1 MRFKRS
7 RFAVDVLDA
16 SYKCALSTTLAPGD
30 PVPGYPGMIIRET
43 EETTTGIS
51 HEYAIVA
58 EGSLDESNPTKIVS
72 RGKRRTLDI
81 GFDERTVR
89 YLTWHDWLDC
99 TAVASTD
106 IVTTTSPHGYLTGQA
121 IAFARLTGGAGLTAQ
136 SSSSLGVIV
145 YVRRLS
151 STTFSCHTS
160 SAGASANTGL
170 VDITTNMTAG
180 QVIAAEFALGAP
192 HPSFANMFLIEVT
205 QDDDG
210 NDWKVATC
218 LYRGL
223 EEDKPFKRIIRCNG
237 QSMSSSG
244 LIYWDFTD
252 GGSDA
257 ARRAVNL
264 PQIVVDDTYLTV
276 SALATNTVP
285 LSQGEGGTPPS
296 APSVRTVT
304 ITGSADQIVYQWPA
318 GWSRMAVAHGDTL
331 NSQLNPNITIITSE
345 YRWPILLN

>member
-7 RFAVDVLDA
+7 RFSVDVLDA

-51 HEYAIVA
+51 HEYSILA
-58 EGSLDESNPTKIVS
+58 EGSLDESNPTKVIN

-81 GFDERTVR
+81 GFDERSVR
-89 YLTWHDWLDC
+89 YLTWRDWLDC

-145 YVRRLS
+145 YVRRIDA
-151 STTFSCHTS
+151 TTFTCHTS
-160 SAGASANTGL
+160 AAGAAANTGL

-180 QVIAAEFALGAP
+180 QVIAAEFALGAS
-192 HPSFANMFLIEVT
+192 HADFAYMHLVEV
-205 QDDDG
+205 QWEDEG
-210 NDWKVATC
+210 NDWKTATC

-223 EEDKPFKRIIRCNG
+223 EEGKPYKRIITVNG
-237 QSMSSSG
+237 QAMSSSKA
-244 LIYWDFTD
+244 IYWDFTD
-252 GGSDA
+252 GGTDLQ
-257 ARRAVNL
+257 RRSVNL
-264 PQIVVDDTYLTV
+264 PQIVVTDTYLTI
-276 SALATNTVP
+276 STLATSSVP
-285 LSQGEGGTPPS
+285 LSQGEGGTPPG
-296 APSVRTVT
+296 APAIRTVVISGT
-304 ITGSADQIVYQWPA
+304 VDEVVYQWPS
-318 GWSRMAVAHGDTL
+318 GWSLMGVAHSDTL
-331 NSQLNPNITIITSE
+331 NVLLSPSVSTYTYE
-345 YRWPILLN
+345 YRWPVLLN